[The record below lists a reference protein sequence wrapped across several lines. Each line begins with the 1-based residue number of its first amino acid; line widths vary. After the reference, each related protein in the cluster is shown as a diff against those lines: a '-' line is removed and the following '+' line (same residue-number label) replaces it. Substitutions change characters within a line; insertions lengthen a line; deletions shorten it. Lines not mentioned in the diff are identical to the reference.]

1 MADNSQVQGE
11 PEVVATP
18 WHMSLAARLRAYF
31 FAGILITA
39 PVSITAY
46 LAWLFISTIDR
57 EVKALVPA
65 AYWPEQFL
73 PVGIPGIGVIVAL
86 VGLTLIGMFT
96 AGFVGRGVNRLFDA
110 LLARMPVVSGIYGA
124 LKQILETVLAKKS
137 QAFREVVLIE
147 YPRPGL
153 HTIAFVTGQAAPQVG
168 EALGQGSEI
177 LSVFVP
183 TTPNPTSGFLLFLPR
198 AEVIT
203 LPMSVDDGLKYIVS
217 TGIVVPG
224 R

>member
-1 MADNSQVQGE
+1 
-11 PEVVATP
+11 
-18 WHMSLAARLRAYF
+18 MSLAARLRAYF
-31 FAGILITA
+31 FAGVLITA

-46 LAWLFISTIDR
+46 LAWLFISTVDR
-57 EVKALVPA
+57 EVKALLPA
-65 AYWPEQFL
+65 SYWPEAYL
-73 PVGIPGIGVIVAL
+73 PVGIPGIGVVVAL

-96 AGFVGRGVNRLFDA
+96 AGFVGRMVNRLFDA
-110 LLARMPVVSGIYGA
+110 LLARMPVVSGIYSA

-153 HTIAFVTGQAAPQVG
+153 HSIAFVSGVAAPQVG
-168 EALGQGSEI
+168 VALGEAEGEI

-203 LPMSVDDGLKYIVS
+203 LPISVDEGLKYIVS
-217 TGIVVPG
+217 TGLVVPG
-224 R
+224 K

>member
-1 MADNSQVQGE
+1 
-11 PEVVATP
+11 
-18 WHMSLAARLRAYF
+18 LAGRLRAYF
-31 FAGILITA
+31 FAGVLITA

-57 EVKALVPA
+57 EVKSLVPA

-73 PVGIPGIGVIVAL
+73 PLGIPGIGVIAAL

-96 AGFVGRGVNRLFDA
+96 AGFVGRFVNRLFDA
-110 LLARMPVVSGIYGA
+110 LLARMPVVNGIYGA

-147 YPRPGL
+147 YPRAGM
-153 HTIAFVTGQAAPQVG
+153 HTLAFVTGQAASQVSEVLG
-168 EALGQGSEI
+168 EGSGGEL

-198 AEVIT
+198 SETIT
-203 LPMSVDDGLKYIVS
+203 LPISVDEGLKYIVS
-217 TGIVVPG
+217 TGIVMPG
-224 R
+224 K

>member
-1 MADNSQVQGE
+1 
-11 PEVVATP
+11 
-18 WHMSLAARLRAYF
+18 MSLAGRLRAYF
-31 FAGILITA
+31 FAGVLITA

-73 PVGIPGIGVIVAL
+73 PVGIPGIGVMVAL

-96 AGFVGRGVNRLFDA
+96 AGIVGRAVNRLFDA
-110 LLARMPVVSGIYGA
+110 LLTRMPVVNGVYGA

-147 YPRPGL
+147 YPRAGM
-153 HTIAFVTGQAAPQVG
+153 HTLAFVTGQAASQVG
-168 EALGQGSEI
+168 DVLGGGAEI

-198 AEVIT
+198 SETIT
-203 LPMSVDDGLKYIVS
+203 LPMSVDEGLKYIVS
-217 TGIVVPG
+217 TGIVLPG
-224 R
+224 K

>member
-1 MADNSQVQGE
+1 M
-11 PEVVATP
+11 P

-39 PVSITAY
+39 PVSITGY

-57 EVKALVPA
+57 EVKSLVPA
-65 AYWPEQFL
+65 AYWPEQYL
-73 PVGIPGIGVIVAL
+73 PVGIPGIGLVVAL

-96 AGFVGRGVNRLFDA
+96 AGFVGRAVNRLFDA
-110 LLARMPVVSGIYGA
+110 LLARMPVVNGVYGA

-147 YPRPGL
+147 YPRAGM
-153 HTIAFVTGQAAPQVG
+153 HTIAFVTGSAAPQVAEVMG
-168 EALGQGSEI
+168 KGDEI

-183 TTPNPTSGFLLFLPR
+183 TTPNPTSGFMLFLPR
-198 AEVIT
+198 SEAIT

-217 TGIVVPG
+217 TGIVQPG
-224 R
+224 K

>member
-1 MADNSQVQGE
+1 MNSTPV
-11 PEVVATP
+11 PPVP

-31 FAGILITA
+31 FAGVLITA
-39 PVSITAY
+39 PVSITIY

-65 AYWPEQFL
+65 AYWPEEIL
-73 PVGIPGIGVIVAL
+73 HVGIPGIGLVVAL

-96 AGFVGRGVNRLFDA
+96 AGFIGRFVTRLFDA
-110 LLARMPVVSGIYGA
+110 LLARMPVVNGIYGA

-147 YPRPGL
+147 YPRAGM
-153 HTIAFVTGQAAPQVG
+153 HTIAFVTGAAAPQVG
-168 EALGQGSEI
+168 EALGAGGEI

-198 AEVIT
+198 AEVLT

-217 TGIVVPG
+217 TGIVLPG
-224 R
+224 K

>member
-1 MADNSQVQGE
+1 MTSNPEKVQ
-11 PEVVATP
+11 P

-39 PVSITAY
+39 PVSITVY

-57 EVKALVPA
+57 EVKALLPA

-73 PVGIPGIGVIVAL
+73 PVGVPGIGVVAAL

-96 AGFVGRGVNRLFDA
+96 AGFVGRFVTRLFDA
-110 LLARMPVVSGIYGA
+110 LLARMPVVRGVYSA

-147 YPRPGL
+147 YPRAGL
-153 HTIAFVTGQAAPQVG
+153 HTIAFVTGQAASQVG
-168 EALGQGSEI
+168 EALGKGEI

-198 AEVIT
+198 SEVIT
-203 LPMSVDDGLKYIVS
+203 LPMTVDDGLKYIVS
-217 TGIVVPG
+217 TGIVLPG
-224 R
+224 K